1 MWYFFICLIPN
12 CSLFILGN
20 ADVPTMVEK
29 IKTDAM
35 FLLSPNDIFEE
46 FGDIALDQYGF
57 PSYYFEVS
65 QKRALWRMIK
75 GK

>member
-1 MWYFFICLIPN
+1 
-12 CSLFILGN
+12 
-20 ADVPTMVEK
+20 MVEK
-29 IKTDAM
+29 IKPNAM

-65 QKRALWRMIK
+65 FKWV
-75 GK
+75 

>member
-1 MWYFFICLIPN
+1 MFNYQSGI
-12 CSLFILGN
+12 
-20 ADVPTMVEK
+20 ADVPSMVEK
-29 IKTDAM
+29 VKTDSM

-65 QKRALWRMIK
+65 CKTK
-75 GK
+75 GFKSMKNDKEPNFYVTE

>member
-1 MWYFFICLIPN
+1 
-12 CSLFILGN
+12 
-20 ADVPTMVEK
+20 MVEK

-65 QKRALWRMIK
+65 QKRAL
-75 GK
+75 

>member
-1 MWYFFICLIPN
+1 
-12 CSLFILGN
+12 
-20 ADVPTMVEK
+20 MVEK
-29 IKTDAM
+29 IKPNAM

-65 QKRALWRMIK
+65 LKELSTKNHQLIRLTSFGMLMALI
-75 GK
+75 